1 MKKRTYLIIAALAL
15 SSLQGWGKGAYKQDE
30 FVNLLNIEAGY
41 EITPKGY
48 FFADLGGWHGYGF
61 NDSKQA
67 NAGAGF
73 RGPAFLGERGISM
86 QWLSDCFEQ
95 VSLADYTNGEVKVI
109 PFTGKVVN
117 EYLPG
122 MLRQQ
127 CSMDGVTVQLK
138 EIAVS
143 DRSTM
148 IEYTLTNNGV
158 TERILGASLS
168 GKTTYKDA
176 HCESV
181 SANALSVGVV
191 KGTHHFVVSFPENSS
206 LTLKGNGYTALIEG
220 KKLRA
225 GESLVFRTF
234 TTYSPATSKAEVV
247 AAHQALKKESGK
259 KYLKENK
266 KRWEGYINSILERKT
281 PYLESDRNRKWA
293 VKAMMTLNSNWRSA
307 AGDLKHGGVQPAA
320 GHFNAFWAWDSWEH
334 AVALSIFNPQLAKE
348 QMYTM
353 FDFQTPEGMIIDLVS
368 LYEKDNNKACSKP
381 PIASWATYMVYQR
394 TKDKNFIKEMLPKLL
409 KYHAW
414 RYKYRDH
421 DQNGLCEYGGISP
434 QVYMGQWE
442 SGMDVAVKFHGVK
455 MLKNAEGAYSFDQES
470 IELNSYLC
478 AEKFYLAYM
487 LEEIGDKE
495 QAERFREEGKKL
507 RKTIQEKFFDKETG
521 FFYDRKLTG
530 ELVKVI
536 DISGW
541 IPLLTMVATPEQA
554 AAVKKNMLDPELF
567 GTYFPFSSLNHKHP
581 LYRPDKGYFRG
592 QTWMNYT
599 YFGIR
604 GWKNYGFTGDADK
617 YTRLLP
623 DKLKGLADLG
633 YPIRENWNSATG
645 EGMTAVHFSWSSAF
659 SILLLSEDVDTFPY
673 VPGVALEM
681 TKIQ

>member
-1 MKKRTYLIIAALAL
+1 MKKRTYLIIAALAF

-61 NDSKQA
+61 NDSGQA
-67 NAGAGF
+67 DTEVGF
-73 RGPAFLGERGISM
+73 RGPAFLGERAISM

-158 TERILGASLS
+158 SERILGASLS

-176 HCESV
+176 YCESV

-206 LTLKGNGYTALIEG
+206 LTLKDNGYTVLIEE

-234 TTYSPATSKAEVV
+234 TTYSPATSKAEAIAV
-247 AAHQALKKESGK
+247 HQTLKKESRK

-266 KRWEGYINSILERKT
+266 KRWEGYINSILKRKT
-281 PYLESDRNRKWA
+281 SYLESDRNRKWA
-293 VKAMMTLNSNWRSA
+293 VKALMTLNTNWRSA

-334 AVALSIFNPQLAKE
+334 AVALAIFNPELAKE

-368 LYEKDNNKACSKP
+368 LYEKDNNKSCSKP
-381 PIASWATYMVYQR
+381 PIAGWATYMVYQR
-394 TKDKNFIKEMLPKLL
+394 TKDKAFIKEMLPKLL
-409 KYHAW
+409 KYHEW

-421 DQNGLCEYGGISP
+421 DQNGLCEYGGIGDK
-434 QVYMGQWE
+434 VYMGQWE

-487 LEEIGDKE
+487 LDEIGDKE

-541 IPLLTMVATPEQA
+541 IPLLAMVATPEQA

-604 GWKNYGFTGDADK
+604 GWKNYGFAEDAGK

-623 DKLKGLADLG
+623 DKLKGLAEPG

-645 EGMTAVHFSWSSAF
+645 EGMTAVHFGWSSAF
-659 SILLLSEDVDTFPY
+659 SILLLSEDEDTFPY
-673 VPGVALEM
+673 VPGVVLE
-681 TKIQ
+681 

>member
-1 MKKRTYLIIAALAL
+1 MKKRTYLIIAALAF
-15 SSLQGWGKGAYKQDE
+15 SSLQGWGKRAYKQDE

-61 NDSKQA
+61 NDSEQVDTRV
-67 NAGAGF
+67 GF
-73 RGPAFLGERGISM
+73 RGPAFLGERAISM

-95 VSLADYTNGEVKVI
+95 VSLAEYTNGEVKVI

-158 TERILGASLS
+158 SERILGASLS
-168 GKTTYKDA
+168 GKATYKDA
-176 HCESV
+176 RCESV

-206 LTLKGNGYTALIEG
+206 LTLKDNGYTVLIEE

-234 TTYSPATSKAEVV
+234 TTYSPATSKAEAIAV
-247 AAHQALKKESGK
+247 HQMLKKESGK

-281 PYLESDRNRKWA
+281 SYLESGRNRKWA
-293 VKAMMTLNSNWRSA
+293 VKALMTLNTNWRSA

-334 AVALSIFNPQLAKE
+334 AVALAIFNPELAKE

-368 LYEKDNNKACSKP
+368 LYEKDNNKSCSKP
-381 PIASWATYMVYQR
+381 PIAGWATYMVYQR
-394 TKDKNFIKEMLPKLL
+394 TKDKAFIKEMLPKLL
-409 KYHAW
+409 KYHEW

-421 DQNGLCEYGGISP
+421 DQNGLCEYGGIGDK
-434 QVYMGQWE
+434 VYMGQWE

-487 LEEIGDKE
+487 LDEIGDKE

-604 GWKNYGFTGDADK
+604 GWKNYGFAEDAGK

-623 DKLKGLADLG
+623 DKLKGLAEPG

-645 EGMTAVHFSWSSAF
+645 EGMTAVHFGWSSAF
-659 SILLLSEDVDTFPY
+659 SILLLSEDEDTFPY
-673 VPGVALEM
+673 VPGVVLE
-681 TKIQ
+681 